1 MAGRFQCHGTAIMR
15 VSVGLVF
22 LWFGALKLFPATS
35 PAEGVAVRAA
45 MKLTFG
51 LMQPDTVLMSLALCE
66 LAIGIGLTTGF
77 LLRPALAAFFA
88 HMTGVFSALFVLPGE
103 MWQSDSVVPTMEG
116 QYIIKNVVLVAACLT
131 VAADELNRPRTKRGF
146 AFGKSRP
153 L

>member
-1 MAGRFQCHGTAIMR
+1 
-15 VSVGLVF
+15 
-22 LWFGALKLFPATS
+22 
-35 PAEGVAVRAA
+35 

-51 LMQPDTVLMSLALCE
+51 LMQPDTVRTSLALCE

-77 LLRPALAAFFA
+77 LLRPAPAAFLA
-88 HMTGVFSALFVLPGE
+88 HMTGVFSALLVLPGE

-116 QYIIKNVVLVAACLT
+116 QYIIENVVLVAACLT
-131 VAADELNRPRTKRGF
+131 VAADELSRPRAKRGF